1 MNITKL
7 LLKIVKGIVG
17 IQISV
22 SNWAVG
28 ILALRGPLKNM
39 VIVCD
44 YCIRRSLLI
53 KSIHCDIDYNYYDD
67 ITRLCI
73 VRDLENLCI
82 LVV

>member
-22 SNWAVG
+22 SNWEVG

-44 YCIRRSLLI
+44 YCIRRCLLI
-53 KSIHCDIDYNYYDD
+53 KSIHCDIDYMMALLDCVLYVTWR
-67 ITRLCI
+67 IC
-73 VRDLENLCI
+73 VF
-82 LVV
+82 